1 MEDTTS
7 RVTDAYRELKSLGYD
22 VRETDEFYRKSHN
35 TFFLYDMDALFVIL
49 PDGHTDEGKRGCG
62 QHEIIDFNGQKDF
75 GVYVD
80 VIIILKEYGLY
91 AEWIN
96 SGLVGVY
103 DNMPHV
109 TPDMYWS
116 DKANKFVKTKGG
128 Q

>member
-1 MEDTTS
+1 MENTTS
-7 RVTDAYRELKSLGYD
+7 RIAGAYRELTSIGYD
-22 VRETDEFYRKSHN
+22 VRASDDFNDTD
-35 TFFLYDMDALFVIL
+35 TLFVIM
-49 PDGHTDEGKRGCG
+49 PDNHTDEGKRGCG
-62 QHEIIDFNGQKDF
+62 QYEIIDFNGQTDF

-103 DNMPHV
+103 DNTPHV

-116 DKANKFVKTKGG
+116 ENANKFVKTKGE

>member
-1 MEDTTS
+1 MVNLVS

-22 VRETDEFYRKSHN
+22 VRETNEFY
-35 TFFLYDMDALFVIL
+35 DMHALFVIM
-49 PDGHTDEGKRGCG
+49 PDNHTDEGKRGCA
-62 QHEIIDFNGQKDF
+62 QYEIIDFNGQTDF

-116 DKANKFVKTKGG
+116 ENANKFVKSKGE
-128 Q
+128 